1 MHLSFSNEAYVPDQF
16 ETRSLSH
23 SIVERLQQQQLR
35 QPSLRRHLGDIDT
48 IMRNSLTII
57 ER

>member
-1 MHLSFSNEAYVPDQF
+1 MHLSFSNEAYVPAQF
-16 ETRSLSH
+16 ETRSLSCRIAEH
-23 SIVERLQQQQLR
+23 LQQQQLR
-35 QPSLRRHLGDIDT
+35 QPSLRRHLGHIDT